1 MDIVQLAFFSI
12 YFNKMVFIISFH
24 KVDYQVFESIL
35 SYSVSYEERN
45 DNIKLFNQKQK
56 RVMLYSWRY
65 IGEDAYILNRWYF
78 MNIYV
83 IRSFLILR
91 DEWNYFN
98 HKGDREWLTGNYLL
112 ISNSKRCLCYN
123 ISLHRNTHYNLIIYK
138 NE

>member
-56 RVMLYSWRY
+56 RVMLYS
-65 IGEDAYILNRWYF
+65 
-78 MNIYV
+78 
-83 IRSFLILR
+83 
-91 DEWNYFN
+91 
-98 HKGDREWLTGNYLL
+98 
-112 ISNSKRCLCYN
+112 
-123 ISLHRNTHYNLIIYK
+123 
-138 NE
+138 